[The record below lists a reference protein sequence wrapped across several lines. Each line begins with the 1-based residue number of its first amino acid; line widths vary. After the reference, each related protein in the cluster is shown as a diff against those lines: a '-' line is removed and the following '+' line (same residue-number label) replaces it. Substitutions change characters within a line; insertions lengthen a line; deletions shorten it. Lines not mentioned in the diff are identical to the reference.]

1 MDTGHLEFF
10 GPDLSRG
17 PYSAAQ
23 INTSA
28 LQIATALAQLRA
40 PLGRSADDVRNH
52 ATFIRE
58 LADML
63 APDSAV
69 QIGFTVG
76 NEIADTVQTT
86 IAAITGAYS
95 VLDCWL
101 ADSVGG
107 GLTTTLPATLSF
119 SGGTV
124 LETVVLGKR
133 YIVLTPLS
141 GLVTI
146 SVGYGGPKSWYWGV
160 SRGARAYYSGR
171 LGFA

>member
-63 APDSAV
+63 APDSA
-69 QIGFTVG
+69 VG